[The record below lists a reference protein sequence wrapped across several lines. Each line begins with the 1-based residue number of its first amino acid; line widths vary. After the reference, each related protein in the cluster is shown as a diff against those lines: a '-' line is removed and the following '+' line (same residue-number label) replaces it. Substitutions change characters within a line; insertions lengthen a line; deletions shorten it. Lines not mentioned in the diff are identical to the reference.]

1 MPRFKTPDYG
11 LKLIPVDFA
20 QQVLPGTFEF
30 ALCHLVNHELDLSTL
45 RSRYTNDAGGA
56 PAFDPAVLLKIVLL
70 AYSRGLISSRS
81 IASACRHNVLF
92 MAVSGDSAPHFT
104 TIAGFVAE
112 LGDEAAALFTQVL
125 LVCDRQGL
133 IGRELFAIDG
143 VKLPSN
149 AAKAK
154 SGTRADFEREAAKME
169 AAVQRMMGEQKA
181 RDVSGCD
188 DDEARAARTRER
200 LTDEAKKIR
209 HWLACNTDERRGAK
223 GAVRL
228 SNRTDNESA
237 KMATGKGVI
246 QGYTGVAAVDAAHQ
260 IVVDAQAHGTGSEQE
275 LLLPV
280 VEASAAQRTADTAI
294 CADAG
299 YHSEKNLAE
308 LATRH
313 IPAWICDNQYR
324 QRDPRYADQ
333 AKHKAKPDP
342 LWDKSDK
349 AKDARAAQKTKPYAN
364 TDFIE
369 ADDRSHCLCPA
380 GKRLYR
386 NGGNC
391 TINGYAATKYTGA
404 ERDCVPCEQRAQ
416 CLRTPDKTKVRQVA
430 FFHGKRSGG
439 ESHTDRMKQRIDS
452 DQGKRVI
459 GARFAT
465 VEPVFGNL
473 RHNKRLD
480 RFTLRGRQKVN
491 GQWKLYCMVHN
502 IEKLG
507 HHGYAN

>member
-30 ALCHLVNHELDLSTL
+30 ALCHLVDNDLDLSAL
-45 RSRYTNDAGGA
+45 RARHANDAGGA

-70 AYSRGLISSRS
+70 GYSRGLVSSRA
-81 IASACRHNVLF
+81 IATACRHNVLF

-104 TIAGFVAE
+104 TVAHFISH
-112 LGDEAAALFTQVL
+112 LGDEARALFTQVL

-149 AAKAK
+149 ASKAK

-169 AAVQRMMGEQKA
+169 AAVQRMITEQKA
-181 RDVSGCD
+181 RDAQAGEQDV
-188 DDEARAARTRER
+188 ARAQRTRER
-200 LTDEAKKIR
+200 LSREAAKIR
-209 HWLACNTDERRGAK
+209 DWLARNPQDRQGAR

-228 SNRTDNESA
+228 SNRTDNDSA
-237 KMATGKGVI
+237 KMATAKGVV
-246 QGYTGVAAVDAAHQ
+246 QGYTGVATVDAAHQ

-280 VEASAAQRTADTAI
+280 VDASSALRKEHTAI

-299 YHSEKNLAE
+299 YHSEKNLAGLE
-308 LATRH
+308 RRNV
-313 IPAWICDNQYR
+313 PAWVCDNGYR
-324 QRDPRYADQ
+324 QRDPRYAEQ
-333 AKHKAKPDP
+333 ARHKAKPDA
-342 LWDKSDK
+342 LWDKSEK
-349 AKDARAAQKTKPYAN
+349 AKDARTARKNMRYAN
-364 TDFIE
+364 TDFTE
-369 ADDRSHCLCPA
+369 AEDRSHCLCPA

-386 NGGNC
+386 NGGEC

-404 ERDCVPCEQRAQ
+404 ARDCVPCDQRSR
-416 CLRTPDKTKVRQVA
+416 CLRTPDTTKVRQVA
-430 FFHGKRSGG
+430 FFRGKRGDA
-439 ESHTDRMKQRIDS
+439 ESHTERMKRRIDS
-452 DQGKRVI
+452 TEGKRMI
-459 GARFAT
+459 AARFAT

-473 RHNKRLD
+473 RHNKRLA
-480 RFTLRGRQKVN
+480 RFTLRGRTKVD
-491 GQWKLYCMVHN
+491 GQWKLYCLVHN